1 MIYVSKWII
10 FYIFLDFNMPVKKT
24 TEKKPVAH
32 KTTTAKK
39 TTAKKPVAHK
49 TTVHK
54 AVAHK
59 TTTAHKAVAKH
70 STVTVETKKTTKD
83 TNCVLKWAK
92 CMKTLFIVLLVLNL
106 VFGVLN
112 FMKQD
117 SSLKLEEMKVW
128 GWENLEKVMRLYQS
142 DFYKEQQS
150 AAIQQFMAQNAQ
162 QPQQ

>member
-1 MIYVSKWII
+1 
-10 FYIFLDFNMPVKKT
+10 MPVRKI

-32 KTTTAKK
+32 KTTAHKK
-39 TTAKKPVAHK
+39 TIGKKPV
-49 TTVHK
+49 T
-54 AVAHK
+54 HK
-59 TTTAHKAVAKH
+59 TTTHKAVAKH
-70 STVTVETKKTTKD
+70 PNVIVETKKTTKD
-83 TNCVLKWAK
+83 TGCVLTWTKFI
-92 CMKTLFIVLLVLNL
+92 KTLFIVLLLLNL

-128 GWENLEKVMRLYQS
+128 GSENLEKVMRLYQS

-150 AAIQQFMAQNAQ
+150 AAIQQFMAQNEQ

>member
-1 MIYVSKWII
+1 
-10 FYIFLDFNMPVKKT
+10 MPVRKI

-32 KTTTAKK
+32 KTTAHKK
-39 TTAKKPVAHK
+39 TIGNK
-49 TTVHK
+49 TSTVHK
-54 AVAHK
+54 AVD
-59 TTTAHKAVAKH
+59 KH
-70 STVTVETKKTTKD
+70 PNVIVETKKTTKD
-83 TNCVLKWAK
+83 TGCVLTWTKFI
-92 CMKTLFIVLLVLNL
+92 KTLFIVLLLLNL

-128 GWENLEKVMRLYQS
+128 GSENLEKVMRLYQS

-150 AAIQQFMAQNAQ
+150 AAIQQFMAQNEQ